1 MASLMASM
9 SKTGFAIFLSDHLA
23 LISLIALAVAVILT
37 IWKDTNVGTM
47 ALGFALVVGYYFGG
61 YQVKEMISKGFPA
74 DLFLTL
80 AGAGY
85 LFGVAQV
92 NGTLDKITK
101 YAVKS
106 VRGNAAILPIVLFFL
121 AFALASIGPGH
132 IAVAAL
138 LAVPVMALAE
148 EVGIPPI
155 LMALLVGNGA
165 QAGAMSPIAP
175 TGLIA
180 NKILAG
186 MGVKG
191 WDFTLWMNMLVTH
204 IFVAIIAYVLYG
216 GLKLLK
222 QKDAGQRASL
232 SNIIVEPFNKAQ
244 IQTMIGVVALIIGV
258 LGFKMDVGLGGFL
271 IGSIL
276 VLLKAGDEKA
286 ALKVVPWGT
295 IVMVCGVSVLVSLLN
310 KYGGTKMFA
319 DLMGQF
325 STPFTATLVVGF
337 FAALLSAYASTS
349 GVILPFFLPA
359 APALLAAVGAPPTD
373 LLPLVSTLIVA
384 GHLTDLSPLSTT
396 GAVFIAQAGPKTDK
410 KRLFTQM
417 MVWGLSMSVVG
428 AVISWFFFTVLR
440 LP

>member
-1 MASLMASM
+1 MAETA
-9 SKTGFAIFLSDHLA
+9 FALFLADHLA
-23 LISLIALAVAVILT
+23 LISLLALAIAVVLT
-37 IWKDTNVGTM
+37 IWKDTNVGVM
-47 ALGFALVVGYYFGG
+47 ALGFALLVGYYFGG
-61 YQVKEMISKGFPA
+61 YAVKDLIKNGFPA

-80 AGAGY
+80 TGAGF
-85 LFGVAQV
+85 LFGIAQV
-92 NGTLDKITK
+92 NGTLDKLTK
-101 YAVKS
+101 YTVKS
-106 VRGNAAILPIVLFFL
+106 VKGNAAILPIVLFFL

-148 EVGIPPI
+148 EVGISPM

-186 MGVKG
+186 MGVTG
-191 WDFTLWMNMLVTH
+191 WGFTLWMNMLVTH
-204 IFVAIIAYVLYG
+204 IFVAAIAYVLFG
-216 GLKLLK
+216 GLKLMK
-222 QKDAGQRASL
+222 NKSSSQAASL
-232 SNIIVEPFNKAQ
+232 ANIVIEPFDKAQ
-244 IQTMIGVVALIIGV
+244 KMTMFGVVILIIGV
-258 LGFKMDVGLGGFL
+258 IGFKMDVGLGAFL

-295 IVMVCGVSVLVSLLN
+295 IIMVTGVSVLVSLLN

-319 DLMGQF
+319 DLMGAL

-359 APALLAAVGAPPTD
+359 APALLVAVGAPPTD

-410 KRLFTQM
+410 RKLFTQM
-417 MVWGLSMSVVG
+417 MAWGLSMSVFG
-428 AVISWFFFTVLR
+428 AVISWLFFTVLR
-440 LP
+440 IP

>member
-1 MASLMASM
+1 MAN
-9 SKTGFAIFLSDHLA
+9 TAIAHFLVNHLA
-23 LISLIALAVAVILT
+23 IISLLALAVAVLLT

-47 ALGFALVVGYYFGG
+47 ALGFALVIGYYFGG
-61 YQVKEMISKGFPA
+61 TPVKDLAKSFPA

-85 LFGVAQV
+85 LFGLAQV
-92 NGTLDKITK
+92 NGTLDKLVK
-101 YAVKS
+101 YAIKS
-106 VRGNAAILPIVLFFL
+106 VRGNAAILPIVMFFL
-121 AFALASIGPGH
+121 AFGLAAIGPGH

-138 LAVPVMALAE
+138 FAVPVMALAE

-155 LMALLVGNGA
+155 LMALVVGNGA

-186 MGVKG
+186 MGVHG
-191 WDFTLWMNMLVTH
+191 WGFTLWMNMLVTH
-204 IFVAIIAYVLYG
+204 VVVAAVAYVLFG

-222 QKDAGQRASL
+222 VKDSGQRASL
-232 SNIIVEPFNKAQ
+232 ANIIVEPFNKAQ
-244 IQTMIGVVALIIGV
+244 IQTMIGVVILVIGV
-258 LGFKMDVGLGGFL
+258 LFFKMDVGLGAFL

-286 ALKVVPWGT
+286 ALKAIPWGT
-295 IVMVCGVSVLVSLLN
+295 IMMVTGVTVLVGMLQ
-310 KYGGTKMFA
+310 KYGGTQVFA
-319 DLMGQF
+319 DLMGKL

-349 GVILPFFLPA
+349 GVILPFFLPM

-410 KRLFTQM
+410 RKLFTQM
-417 MVWGLSMSVVG
+417 MGWGLSMSVVG
-428 AVISWFFFTVLR
+428 AVISWLFFTVLR
-440 LP
+440 IP